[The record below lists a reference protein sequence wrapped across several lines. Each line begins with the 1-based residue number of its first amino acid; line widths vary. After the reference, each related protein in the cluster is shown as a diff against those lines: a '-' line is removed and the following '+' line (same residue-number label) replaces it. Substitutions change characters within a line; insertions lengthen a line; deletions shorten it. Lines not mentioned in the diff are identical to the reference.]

1 MLNIFIGLS
10 CHYKVYLFYLCFH
23 FLIKLYYWKNHHI
36 SAGVWMVLYFSI
48 HSFFLRY
55 PSLRFGCF
63 KDISVFL
70 WSTSLPLQCHNVYS
84 FICIYFVK
92 VLNNFIII
100 FFDVFTRPTQLL
112 VLRVLLWPH
121 FCTSIL
127 LRPHTYIFYTL
138 FYVLFLFFDMPSR
151 TLFVLSPFN
160 EFYFHMFLISC

>member
-1 MLNIFIGLS
+1 MDCPVITKYIF
-10 CHYKVYLFYLCFH
+10 FYLCFH

-121 FCTSIL
+121 FCTSTETSYIYIL
-127 LRPHTYIFYTL
+127 HS
-138 FYVLFLFFDMPSR
+138 FLCFIPFFDMPSR